1 MIRHHPKIAKQ
12 TGVTL
17 LENMVALIVL
27 SVGLLG
33 LAGLQA
39 YTLRGGSNTQFRLY
53 AMQQAEDM
61 AGRIRANLSD
71 VYAATSA
78 YNGVVPVVTPST
90 AIDCRSAYC
99 NAAALA
105 NFDVY
110 QWEVANNA
118 LFPGS
123 HSNLIGGYISR
134 TAIKDNTD
142 TDMLLWYKSA
152 SDLVTPPTRM
162 RYVITLVWDGDQTG
176 ATGKPTA
183 SSETCPDRTSSDLNC
198 YKLVVDL

>member
-1 MIRHHPKIAKQ
+1 MTRHHPKLSKQ

-17 LENMVALIVL
+17 LENMIALVVL

-39 YTLRGGSNTQFRLY
+39 YTLRSGSNSQFRLY

-61 AGRIRANLSD
+61 AGRIRANLAD

-78 YNGVVPVVTPST
+78 YDGVAPVVTPS
-90 AIDCRSAYC
+90 AAVDCRTTSC
-99 NAAALA
+99 NATALA

-110 QWEVANNA
+110 QWEVANNG
-118 LFPGS
+118 LFPGD
-123 HSNLIGGYISR
+123 HNNLIGGYISR
-134 TAIKDNTD
+134 AAVLD
-142 TDMLLWYKSA
+142 TSNASLLLWYKSPT
-152 SDLVTPPTRM
+152 DILTPPTRM
-162 RYVITLVWDGDQTG
+162 RYVITLVWNGDLSA

-183 SSETCPDRTSSDLNC
+183 ASENCPARTSSDLNC

>member
-1 MIRHHPKIAKQ
+1 MTQHHPKFAKQ

-17 LENMVALIVL
+17 LENMIALVVL

-61 AGRIRANLSD
+61 AGRIRANLAD
-71 VYAATSA
+71 VYAAASA
-78 YNGVVPVVTPST
+78 YDGIVPVATPST
-90 AIDCRSAYC
+90 AVDCRTTTC

-110 QWEVANNA
+110 QWEVANNN
-118 LFPGS
+118 LFPGD
-123 HSNLIGGYISR
+123 HANVIGGYISR
-134 TAIKDNTD
+134 ASIIDNTNQPL
-142 TDMLLWYKSA
+142 LLWYRSA
-152 SDLVTPPTRM
+152 TDPVSPPTRM
-162 RYVITLVWDGDQTG
+162 RYVITLVWNGDLTS

-183 SSETCPDRTSSDLNC
+183 ASETCPGRTGADLNC

>member
-1 MIRHHPKIAKQ
+1 MTRHFYKRTRQ

-17 LENMVALIVL
+17 LENMIALVIL

-39 YTLRGGSNTQFRLY
+39 YTLRGGSNSQLRLY

-61 AGRIRANLSD
+61 AGRIRANPAD

-78 YNGVVPVVTPST
+78 YDAVVPVVTPSF
-90 AIDCRSAYC
+90 AVNCRTAYC
-99 NAAALA
+99 DATALA
-105 NFDVY
+105 KFDVY
-110 QWEVANNA
+110 QWQIANNG
-118 LFPGS
+118 LFPGN
-123 HSNLIGGYISR
+123 HNNLIGGYIAR
-134 TAIKDNTD
+134 APVLDIGG
-142 TDMLLWYKSA
+142 A
-152 SDLVTPPTRM
+152 SLKLYFIPPSQPQIQPTRM
-162 RYVITLVWDGDQTG
+162 RYIITMVWDGDLTG

-183 SSETCPDRTSSDLNC
+183 TSESCPDRTSSDLNC

>member
-1 MIRHHPKIAKQ
+1 MNRHHSKAAKQ
-12 TGVTL
+12 AGVTL
-17 LENMVALIVL
+17 LENMIALVVL

-39 YTLRGGSNTQFRLY
+39 YTLRGGSNSQFRLY

-61 AGRIRANLSD
+61 AGRIRANLAD

-78 YNGVVPVVTPST
+78 YDGVVPVVTPST
-90 AIDCRSAYC
+90 VVDCRSAYC
-99 NAAALA
+99 NATALA

-123 HSNLIGGYISR
+123 HANLIGGYISR
-134 TAIKDNTD
+134 AAIQDSTNTD
-142 TDMLLWYKSA
+142 LLLWFRSPT
-152 SDLVTPPTRM
+152 DLVAPPTRM
-162 RYVITLVWDGDQTG
+162 RYVITLVWDGDLTA

-183 SSETCPDRTSSDLNC
+183 ASETCPDRTSSDLNC